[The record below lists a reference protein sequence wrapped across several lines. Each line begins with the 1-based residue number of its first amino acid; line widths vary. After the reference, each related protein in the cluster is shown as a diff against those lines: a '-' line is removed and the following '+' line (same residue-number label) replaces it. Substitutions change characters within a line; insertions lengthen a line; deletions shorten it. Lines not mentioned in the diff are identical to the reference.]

1 MTTRLGPR
9 RPPYPR
15 MIRAGMSAL
24 GSRGNGPRP
33 RKPPGRRG
41 VLVLL
46 ASIVALAAATVAT
59 VEMLP
64 GRPGLL
70 GQHCQAAFLPAFFS
84 PGGWA
89 QAVRSQPVPRA
100 MILDITTSGA
110 GSAPEPAF
118 QAAVKNAQAAGV
130 TVLGYANTS
139 FGARPAAAVEQDVRN
154 YKAWYGVTSILL
166 DQAAAGAGKLGY
178 YRQLAGFI
186 RSVDPGGAV
195 WLNPGIYPD
204 QRYMAIASVVMA
216 FEGPYS
222 SYARLRVPSWADRYP
237 AAKFAHTIY
246 ATPGSQLASALSLAR
261 SRHAGWVF
269 VTDHSGANPYDG
281 LPGFWSRE
289 LATIARGCNG

>member
-1 MTTRLGPR
+1 
-9 RPPYPR
+9 
-15 MIRAGMSAL
+15 
-24 GSRGNGPRP
+24 
-33 RKPPGRRG
+33 

-46 ASIVALAAATVAT
+46 ASIVVLAAATVAT

-64 GRPGLL
+64 GRPG
-70 GQHCQAAFLPAFFS
+70 QPCQAVFLPAFFS
-84 PGGWA
+84 PGGWT
-89 QAVRSQPVPRA
+89 QAVSSQPVPRT

-110 GSAPEPAF
+110 GSVPEPAF
-118 QAAVKNAQAAGV
+118 QAAVKKAQAAGV

-166 DQAAAGAGKLGY
+166 DQAAADAAKLGY

-222 SYARLRVPSWADRYP
+222 SYSRLRVPAWVGRYP

-246 ATPGSQLASALSLAR
+246 ATPGSRLASAISLAR

-269 VTDHSGANPYDG
+269 VTDRSGANPYDG
-281 LPGFWSRE
+281 LPSFWSRE
-289 LATIARGCNG
+289 QATIARGCNG

>member
-1 MTTRLGPR
+1 
-9 RPPYPR
+9 
-15 MIRAGMSAL
+15 MSAL
-24 GSRGNGPRP
+24 GSRGDRPRP

-46 ASIVALAAATVAT
+46 ASILVLAAAAVAA
-59 VEMLP
+59 VAAGGMLP
-64 GRPGLL
+64 GSAGRP
-70 GQHCQAAFLPAFFS
+70 CQAAFVPAFFS
-84 PGGWA
+84 PAGWTR
-89 QAVRSQPVPRA
+89 AVTGSNVPGT

-118 QAAVKNAQAAGV
+118 QTAVKKAQAAGV

-139 FGARPAAAVEQDVRN
+139 FGARPATAVEQDVRH

-166 DQAAAGAGKLGY
+166 DQAATGAGKLGY
-178 YRQLAGFI
+178 YRRLAGFI
-186 RSVDPGGAV
+186 RSVDPGAAV
-195 WLNPGIYPD
+195 WLNPGLYPD

-222 SYARLRVPSWADRYP
+222 GYSRLRVPAWVSRYP

-246 ATPGSQLASALSLAR
+246 ATPGSQLASAISLAR

-269 VTDHSGANPYDG
+269 VTDRSGANPYDG
-281 LPGFWSRE
+281 LPGFWPRE
-289 LATIARGCNG
+289 QATVARGCHG

>member
-1 MTTRLGPR
+1 
-9 RPPYPR
+9 
-15 MIRAGMSAL
+15 MSAL
-24 GSRGNGPRP
+24 GSRSDPPRP
-33 RKPPGRRG
+33 RKLSGRRG

-46 ASIVALAAATVAT
+46 ASIVVLAAAAVAA
-59 VEMLP
+59 VRILP
-64 GRPGLL
+64 GGGGRP
-70 GQHCQAAFLPAFFS
+70 CQAAYVPAFFS
-84 PGGWA
+84 PAAWTR
-89 QAVRSQPVPRA
+89 AVSGSNVPGT

-118 QAAVKNAQAAGV
+118 QAAVKKAQAAGV

-166 DQAAAGAGKLGY
+166 DQAAADAGKLGY
-178 YRQLAGFI
+178 YRRLAGFI

-204 QRYMAIASVVMA
+204 QRYLAIASVVMA

-222 SYARLRVPSWADRYP
+222 SYSRLRVPGWVGRYP

-246 ATPGSQLASALSLAR
+246 ATPGSQLASAISLAR

-269 VTDHSGANPYDG
+269 VTDRSGANPYDG
-281 LPGFWSRE
+281 LPGFWPRE
-289 LATIARGCNG
+289 QATVAQGCHG